1 MSQRVRVRR
10 LSEVEGRSLQ
20 RIVRRGGGKTMVSVV
35 RYRRAMVVLASAG
48 GNTVEVIARLVQT
61 SPDRVREMIH
71 RFNEMGMAS
80 LDPKWAGGR
89 PRRISIDDEA
99 FIVETAK
106 KRPAQVGAP
115 FSHWSLRKLR
125 RWLGENR
132 DRPVVI
138 SKERLRQI
146 LDRHEV
152 SFQRTKTWKESND
165 PDKEAKLERIEEVI
179 MNHPDRV
186 FAFDE
191 FGPLAIHPIGGCC
204 WAKVRKPQRNR
215 ANYHKTCGVRQFH
228 ACYSIGDDTLWGVV
242 RHRKG
247 IDNSLAAIKSC
258 RAARPDGQTIY
269 VILDNL
275 SAHKAKKIKAWCE
288 KNNVEL
294 CFTPTYSSWAN
305 PIECHF
311 GPLRDFVLNNSD
323 HPNHRVLTGR
333 LHAYLRWRN
342 THDADPTMRERL
354 RRERAR
360 LRSERRRRWGRPA
373 TAAPDAA
380 AA

>member
-1 MSQRVRVRR
+1 MSQRVKVRR
-10 LSEVEGRSLQ
+10 LTDEEGRQLQ
-20 RIVRRGGGKTMVSVV
+20 RIVRRGGGKAQVSVV

-71 RFNEMGMAS
+71 RFNDMGMKS
-80 LDPKWAGGR
+80 LDPQWAGGR
-89 PRRISIDDEA
+89 PRRITTEDEA
-99 FIVETAK
+99 FIVATAK
-106 KRPAQVGAP
+106 TRPEKVGRP
-115 FSHWSLRKLR
+115 FTHWSVRKLR
-125 RWLGENR
+125 EYLNNNDVRRIKIG
-132 DRPVVI
+132 
-138 SKERLRQI
+138 KERLRQM
-146 LDRHEV
+146 LDDHGV
-152 SFQRTKTWKESND
+152 TFQKTKTWKESND
-165 PDKEAKLERIEEVI
+165 PKKEEKLDRIEEVLDRW
-179 MNHPDRV
+179 PDRV

-191 FGPLAIHPIGGCC
+191 FGPLAVHPIGGCC
-204 WAKVRKPQRNR
+204 WAAKKKPQRLR

-228 ACYSIGDDTLWGVV
+228 ACYSIGDDTMWGVV
-242 RHRKG
+242 RPKKG
-247 IDNSLAAIKSC
+247 IENSLAAIKSC
-258 RAARPDGQTIY
+258 RKARPDGERIY

-275 SAHKAKKIKAWCE
+275 SAHKAKKIRDWCA

-323 HPNHRVLTGR
+323 HPNHTVLTRR

-342 THDADPTMRERL
+342 QNASDPGLRERL

-360 LRSERRRRWGRPA
+360 LRSERQRRWGRPA
-373 TAAPDAA
+373 YAPAAKAA
-380 AA
+380 

>member
-1 MSQRVRVRR
+1 MSERVKVRR
-10 LSEVEGRSLQ
+10 LSDQEGDTLQ

-71 RFNEMGMAS
+71 RFNEMGMRS

-89 PRRISIDDEA
+89 PRRITTDDER

-106 KRPAQVGAP
+106 QRPSKVGQP

-125 RWLGENR
+125 GYLAHNDVRKVKVG
-132 DRPVVI
+132 
-138 SKERLRQI
+138 KERLRQI
-146 LDRHEV
+146 LDKHGV
-152 SFQRTKTWKESND
+152 TFQRTKTWKESND
-165 PDKEAKLERIEEVI
+165 PRKEEKLDRIEEVLAKW
-179 MNHPDRV
+179 PERA

-191 FGPLAIHPIGGCC
+191 FGPLAVHPVGGCC
-204 WAKVRKPQRNR
+204 WAKRKRPQRLR
-215 ANYHKTCGVRQFH
+215 ANYKKNCGVRQFH
-228 ACYSIGDDTLWGVV
+228 ACYSVGDDKLWGVV
-242 RHRKG
+242 RPRKG
-247 IDNSLAAIKSC
+247 ADFTLAAIKSC
-258 RAARPDGQTIY
+258 RAACPNGERIY

-275 SAHKAKKIKAWCE
+275 SAHKAQTVRDWCARH
-288 KNNVEL
+288 NVEL

-311 GPLRDFVLNNSD
+311 GPTRDFVLNNSD
-323 HPNHRVLTGR
+323 HLNHTVLAQR

-342 THDADPTMRERL
+342 EHASDPDMRARL
-354 RRERAR
+354 RKERAR
-360 LRSERRRRWGRPA
+360 LRSERHRRWGRPA
-373 TAAPDAA
+373 TALTAVAA
-380 AA
+380 

>member
-1 MSQRVRVRR
+1 MSQRVKVRR
-10 LSEVEGRSLQ
+10 LSDDEGRQLQ
-20 RIVRRGGGKTMVSVV
+20 RIVRRGGGKGQVSVV

-48 GNTVEVIARLVQT
+48 SNTVEVIARLVQT

-89 PRRISIDDEA
+89 PRQMTTEDEE
-99 FIVETAK
+99 FIVKTAK
-106 KRPAQVGAP
+106 QRPEKVGLP
-115 FSHWSLRKLR
+115 FSHWSIRKLR
-125 RWLGENR
+125 GYLADNKVRK
-132 DRPVVI
+132 VVI
-138 SKERLRQI
+138 GKERLRQI

-152 SFQRTKTWKESND
+152 TFQKTKTWKQSND
-165 PDKEAKLERIEEVI
+165 PAKEAKLDRIEEI
-179 MNHPDRV
+179 FDKFPDRV

-204 WAKVRKPQRNR
+204 WAAIKKPQRLR
-215 ANYHKTCGVRQFH
+215 ANYHKNCGVRQFH
-228 ACYSIGDDTLWGVV
+228 ACYSVGDDKLWGVV
-242 RHRKG
+242 RAKKG

-258 RAARPDGQTIY
+258 RAARPDGEMIY

-275 SAHKAKKIKAWCE
+275 SAHKGKKIKAWCT

-323 HPNHRVLTGR
+323 HRNHTMLTKR
-333 LHAYLRWRN
+333 LHAYLHWRN
-342 THDADPTMRERL
+342 DHASDPGLRERL

-360 LRSERRRRWGRPA
+360 LRSERQRRWGRPA
-373 TAAPDAA
+373 QQPAA
-380 AA
+380 AAA